1 MQATELLREQLKMV
15 HKNVEA
21 IMANVTPEEA
31 HWHPPGTLVNS
42 LAGNYAH
49 ILVIEDLVINALLKG
64 GTPLFNSSWSG
75 KTGMSRLPPLPTPQ
89 TPGLPSWQD
98 WSTQVHIDLNAL
110 GSYAQA
116 VSTSSEQYLASLSD
130 EQLGQTFDLAVLG
143 LGTQTVH
150 WIVSNVVVA
159 HAHAH
164 RGEIACLK
172 GLQGMRGY
180 LR

>member
-1 MQATELLREQLKMV
+1 MQATELLGEQLNIV
-15 HKNVEA
+15 HKNIEA
-21 IMANVTPEEA
+21 MMADVTAEQA
-31 HWHPPGTLVNS
+31 HWHPSGTLVNS
-42 LAGNYAH
+42 LGGTYAH
-49 ILVIEDLVINALLKG
+49 IFVVEDLAVNAFLKG
-64 GTPLFNSSWSG
+64 GAPLFASSWAG
-75 KTGMSRLPPLPTPQ
+75 KTGMHPFPPLPTPQ

-98 WSTQVHIDLNAL
+98 WSTRVHLDLNAL
-110 GSYAQA
+110 RSYAQA
-116 VSTSSEQYLASLSD
+116 VSAASEQYLASLSD
-130 EQLGQTFDLAVLG
+130 EQLGLTCDLAMLG

-159 HAHAH
+159 HGHAH